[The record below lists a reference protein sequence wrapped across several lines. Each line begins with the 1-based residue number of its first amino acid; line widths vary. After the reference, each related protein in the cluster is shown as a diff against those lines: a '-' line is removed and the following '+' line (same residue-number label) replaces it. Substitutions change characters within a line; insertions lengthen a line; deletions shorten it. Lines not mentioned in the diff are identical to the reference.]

1 VLEDGASV
9 GLAATLM
16 IREPAALTLSLH
28 QASAPLF
35 RQGLTALAAILDK
48 SVAQCAER
56 TIDPA
61 VLLASRLAPDMF
73 PLTRQVQLSCD
84 FAKNTMSR
92 LAGREPPKFPDEEA
106 TVPELQERIAR
117 TLDLVATIPAAEI
130 DGQEGRTITLNI
142 GGQSMSFQGQR
153 YLLNFALPNFF
164 FHLTT
169 AYLILRHNGVQIGK
183 RDFIGAIPGM

>member
-1 VLEDGASV
+1 
-9 GLAATLM
+9 
-16 IREPAALTLSLH
+16 LTLSLH
-28 QASAPLF
+28 EASAPLF

-48 SVAQCAER
+48 SAAQCADR
-56 TIDPA
+56 KIDPA

-142 GGQSMSFQGQR
+142 GGQSMSFQGQP

>member
-1 VLEDGASV
+1 
-9 GLAATLM
+9 
-16 IREPAALTLSLH
+16 LTLSLH
-28 QASAPLF
+28 EASAPLF

-48 SVAQCAER
+48 SAAQCADR
-56 TIDPA
+56 KIDPA
-61 VLLASRLAPDMF
+61 VLLASRLALDMF

-142 GGQSMSFQGQR
+142 GGQSMSFQGQP

>member
-1 VLEDGASV
+1 
-9 GLAATLM
+9 M
-16 IREPAALTLSLH
+16 TLSLH

-48 SVAQCAER
+48 AVAQCAER
-56 TIDPA
+56 KIDPA
-61 VLLASRLAPDMF
+61 VLLADRRAPDMF

-92 LAGREPPKFPDEEA
+92 LAGREPPKFSG
-106 TVPELQERIAR
+106 RGGHRAR
-117 TLDLVATIPAAEI
+117 AAGAHRPHAGLGGDDSPAEI

-142 GGQSMSFQGQR
+142 GGQSMSFQGQP